1 MRLMSRFAALVATGM
16 LLMFLLMQQLDP
28 SGAISCSDDAIL
40 SAMMRRNCV
49 SSAENPF
56 GSSSC

>member
-28 SGAISCSDDAIL
+28 SGPGAPKVV
-40 SAMMRRNCV
+40 RPPRW
-49 SSAENPF
+49 
-56 GSSSC
+56 

>member
-28 SGAISCSDDAIL
+28 SGLGAPKVTRLMHLASPCTISYSH
-40 SAMMRRNCV
+40 
-49 SSAENPF
+49 
-56 GSSSC
+56 